1 MFFVSEGQAI
11 EVACPGSLEWEKAS
25 NLSVGSSAS
34 GYTRASYF
42 GGARV
47 LRSMTVAHGVLSTDG
62 QAMIDAL
69 THLGFGA
76 DLGFVPT
83 GAERA
88 NLLTPGASLLATV
101 SGAMR
106 RVKTVDSAG
115 MVYAGGVNTPDTKR
129 IATATPFVYGGRRVV
144 LSAVGRGGAVC
155 SIEWL
160 NELGEI
166 ISYFGVTCMGESY
179 NRATREGVAPANAV
193 AFGVHIRGDIAAP
206 AMTLEKVYPWQVGQ
220 VAKSVVIDAPTVK
233 MLYAGDKTRA
243 PFLGHAYTIREVGD
257 YV

>member
-1 MFFVSEGQAI
+1 MFFVSEGQSI
-11 EVACPGSLEWEKAS
+11 EVACPGSLEWDKTS
-25 NLSVGSSAS
+25 NLTVGSSAS
-34 GYTRASYF
+34 GYRRGSYF

-47 LRSMTVAHGVLSTDG
+47 LRSMTVAHGALSPDG
-62 QAMIDAL
+62 QAMVDAL

-83 GAERA
+83 GAERS

-106 RVKTVDSAG
+106 RVKTVDSTG

-160 NELGEI
+160 NELGEVI
-166 ISYFGVTCMGESY
+166 NYLAVSCPGESY
-179 NRATREGVAPANAV
+179 NRATREGTAPANAV
-193 AFGVHIRGDIAAP
+193 AFGVHVRGDIAAP
-206 AMTLEKVYPWQVGQ
+206 AMTLEKVYPWQIGQ
-220 VAKSVVIDAPTVK
+220 VAKSVVVEAASVK

-243 PFLGHAYTIREVGD
+243 PFLGHGYTITEVGD